1 MKSSTSDRPSA
12 FACSPTHPRMLPAR
26 RPQPAARRGVATVW
40 LVLFLP
46 LFLLML
52 CFVIESGNLWMAR
65 SELESALEAAALA
78 AVKEWGDTSGG
89 STSTARQVGQ
99 SVAAANTV
107 RGTSLVIGQNY
118 TAGGANNENTNITFP
133 PNTANLIFGA
143 LTSTSPTVVF
153 CPTVTPSCGLGTVLL
168 DASSNASMQAD
179 NAWGFNFQAPNITPN
194 LTLSRVVLNLRAGG
208 DPDAVFNFGANAP
221 VISDNVGNII
231 TTQNDVFGI
240 SNAALVASVAG
251 TVTTWANTQV
261 AFVFD
266 STLPYIVTINFSAF
280 GGDIGLEP
288 GDRIRFGAS
297 VNNLGANDG
306 DDVGVAAVLATLTFA
321 IAGVNQVPNQLATF
335 FDSNFRGT
343 NVPSTLDPD
352 SAINTAPYLLPNS
365 PANGNG
371 NDNQSFVISSG
382 AGGGNDFAVRAESIK
397 VITPVC
403 SSLFGAILGSFQVHA
418 QTTAYYKCSTR
429 CPSIIRV
436 DTICP

>member
-1 MKSSTSDRPSA
+1 
-12 FACSPTHPRMLPAR
+12 MLPAR

-153 CPTVTPSCGLGTVLL
+153 CPTVTPSCG
-168 DASSNASMQAD
+168 
-179 NAWGFNFQAPNITPN
+179 
-194 LTLSRVVLNLRAGG
+194 
-208 DPDAVFNFGANAP
+208 FGA
-221 VISDNVGNII
+221 
-231 TTQNDVFGI
+231 
-240 SNAALVASVAG
+240 
-251 TVTTWANTQV
+251 
-261 AFVFD
+261 
-266 STLPYIVTINFSAF
+266 
-280 GGDIGLEP
+280 
-288 GDRIRFGAS
+288 
-297 VNNLGANDG
+297 
-306 DDVGVAAVLATLTFA
+306 
-321 IAGVNQVPNQLATF
+321 VP
-335 FDSNFRGT
+335 
-343 NVPSTLDPD
+343 
-352 SAINTAPYLLPNS
+352 
-365 PANGNG
+365 
-371 NDNQSFVISSG
+371 
-382 AGGGNDFAVRAESIK
+382 DFAVRAESIK

-418 QTTAYYKCSTR
+418 QATAYYTCSTR